1 MSRVFVFPFLRLS
14 FIRICFGFRF
24 SDFGLPVP
32 PACDLLSLVAIRP
45 GSHRSGFAQEF
56 KAFRNP
62 GPCNRAAEFL
72 NRFEFM
78 GPHPGPSVLVRGL
91 LVEISAD

>member
-14 FIRICFGFRF
+14 FIRICFGFRV
-24 SDFGLPVP
+24 SDFGSARLG
-32 PACDLLSLVAIRP
+32 SFVAIRP

-56 KAFRNP
+56 KALRNP